1 MPANKNLHGGR
12 WFVPLSSDH
21 RIIYNIYYFSYIEIE
36 VSISI
41 YIFQTPYL
49 VSTWI
54 IIWIL
59 VDFIFS
65 SQITISGLSQLMKKM
80 PTFRKQMAQVW
91 LNCQCKFY

>member
-41 YIFQTPYL
+41 YIFQTTYL

-59 VDFIFS
+59 VDFLFFFS
-65 SQITISGLSQLMKKM
+65 DHNKRFITADEEDAHL
-80 PTFRKQMAQVW
+80 P
-91 LNCQCKFY
+91 